1 MLARDEVLNRIEEAY
16 AARVRGD
23 KEALSRYWA
32 EGATFRI
39 AGAPSL
45 VRGVP
50 FSGATPMDAIDTLI
64 DQFTFSDL
72 TLLDSVV
79 DGNKVAAHWQVTI
92 TPANGEPETTQ
103 LFDLI
108 ELDDEGKIR
117 SLTQF
122 ADTALI
128 RHMAGAFLGHNI

>member
-1 MLARDEVLNRIEEAY
+1 MLARDEALSRIHEAY

-39 AGAPSL
+39 AGTPSL
-45 VRGVP
+45 VRDVP
-50 FSGATPMDAIDTLI
+50 LSGATPMDAIEKLI

-92 TPANGEPETTQ
+92 TPAKGTPETTQ

-108 ELDDEGKIR
+108 ELDDDGKIK

-128 RHMAGAFLGHNI
+128 RHMAG

>member
-1 MLARDEVLNRIEEAY
+1 MLARDEALNRIHEAY

-23 KEALSRYWA
+23 KQALSRHWA

-45 VRGVP
+45 VRDVP
-50 FSGATPMDAIDTLI
+50 LSGATPMEAIEKLI

-79 DGNKVAAHWQVTI
+79 DGNKIAAHWQVTI
-92 TPANGEPETTQ
+92 TPTNGKPETTQ

-108 ELDDEGKIR
+108 ELDDDGKIK

-128 RHMAGAFLGHNI
+128 RHMAG

>member
-1 MLARDEVLNRIEEAY
+1 VP
-16 AARVRGD
+16 
-23 KEALSRYWA
+23 LS
-32 EGATFRI
+32 GT
-39 AGAPSL
+39 
-45 VRGVP
+45 
-50 FSGATPMDAIDTLI
+50 TPMEAIEKLI

-79 DGNKVAAHWQVTI
+79 DGNKIAAHWQVTI
-92 TPANGEPETTQ
+92 TPTNGKPETTQ

-108 ELDDEGKIR
+108 ELDDGKIN

-128 RHMAGAFLGHNI
+128 RHMAG

>member
-1 MLARDEVLNRIEEAY
+1 MLARDEALNRIHEAY

-23 KEALSRYWA
+23 KQALSRHWA

-45 VRGVP
+45 VRDVP
-50 FSGATPMDAIDTLI
+50 LSGATPMEAIEKLI

-92 TPANGEPETTQ
+92 TPAKGTPETTQ

-108 ELDDEGKIR
+108 ELDDDGKIK

-128 RHMAGAFLGHNI
+128 RHMAG

>member
-1 MLARDEVLNRIEEAY
+1 MLARDEALNRIHEAY
-16 AARVRGD
+16 GARVRGD

-32 EGATFRI
+32 DGAKFRI

-45 VRGVP
+45 VRDVP
-50 FSGATPMDAIDTLI
+50 LSGATPMEAIEKLI

-79 DGNKVAAHWQVTI
+79 DGNKIAAHWQVTI
-92 TPANGEPETTQ
+92 TPANGTPETTQ
-103 LFDLI
+103 LFDLF
-108 ELDDEGKIR
+108 ELDDDGKIA

-128 RHMAGAFLGHNI
+128 RHMAG